1 MFSACEQLD
10 QGEVVRERGYPVGFP
25 HKRGW
30 LITNVAKKILC
41 YHACLELFQDL
52 FISCLKVLV
61 GRKVK
66 PLVGAENSS
75 SVNV

>member
-10 QGEVVRERGYPVGFP
+10 QGGVVRGVI
-25 HKRGW
+25 RGW
-30 LITNVAKKILC
+30 LITNVAKKIL
-41 YHACLELFQDL
+41 YYQACLELFQDL

-66 PLVGAENSS
+66 PLVGAENLS